1 MESDVSEQ
9 KSDFCIT
16 GQDNRYK
23 HGRNWHG
30 KSEFLYYLRTEDCHS
45 EFYATQSMS
54 LFD

>member
-9 KSDFCIT
+9 KSDFGIT

-30 KSEFLYYLRTEDCHS
+30 KAEFCTTTEQKTVTLN
-45 EFYATQSMS
+45 FM
-54 LFD
+54 LPNR